1 MTNYRAS
8 VTKKSDFMDKHYL
21 SEVSESLDPTKAMDS
36 AFAKVNEWMM
46 NFFIV
51 TKIVME
57 KNHYEST
64 DR

>member
-1 MTNYRAS
+1 
-8 VTKKSDFMDKHYL
+8 MDKHYL
-21 SEVSESLDPTKAMDS
+21 SEVSESQDPTKAMDS